1 MSRPV
6 PSVPR
11 LPARLRAWFRVPLVL
26 VAVFATALP
35 MASASAAVPPPAAL
49 AAESGGESQHDGA
62 ETAPRPPARQGTRL
76 PTAARPGPPRASVA
90 RALPPPRLVPRVPAR
105 RSVVLRC

>member
-35 MASASAAVPPPAAL
+35 MASASAAVPPPPAL
-49 AAESGGESQHDGA
+49 AAESGGESQPDGA
-62 ETAPRPPARQGTRL
+62 ETDPTPPARPGTPQPKATRPRPP
-76 PTAARPGPPRASVA
+76 RA
-90 RALPPPRLVPRVPAR
+90 PPPRTHPHLT
-105 RSVVLRC
+105 